1 MVHILDIHSVWALE
15 DTSCFF
21 KYIWFA
27 KCLSLSSPKIRVGDK
42 SPLRVEMDL
51 ITLNFWEKQIP
62 VDLKQVMGQK
72 YIEHPQEKPSN
83 ILELSTATMLKSQQ
97 ALVDMEHSTK
107 GVSITNKSWHSC
119 LEFQKHRIN
128 IWRRKTSFLLY
139 ICILHASHSS
149 WHILILP
156 KTCWFKVH

>member
-1 MVHILDIHSVWALE
+1 
-15 DTSCFF
+15 
-21 KYIWFA
+21 
-27 KCLSLSSPKIRVGDK
+27 
-42 SPLRVEMDL
+42 MDL

-107 GVSITNKSWHSC
+107 GVSITNKS
-119 LEFQKHRIN
+119 
-128 IWRRKTSFLLY
+128 
-139 ICILHASHSS
+139 
-149 WHILILP
+149 
-156 KTCWFKVH
+156 